1 MSRWDWLTAALQRLD
16 ESQLRRKQHA
26 SRPLPNG
33 GCERDGRRLRDFAN
47 NDYLNLAGDERLRA
61 AAESALKDNGVGA
74 RASALICGRTPWH
87 ECLEQR
93 LAAFERQPA
102 ALLFPTGMAANVGTI
117 AALVRAEDVV
127 FCDRFNHASLV
138 DGCRL
143 SGARLRVYRHDAL
156 DKLEQELTKASDAP
170 RRWIV
175 TDSVFSMDGDL
186 APLPVLCDLAERYR
200 AELIVDEAHGT
211 GVFGPTG
218 RGVCEM
224 MHVEDRVAVRIG
236 TLSKA
241 LGCLGGFVTGPQ
253 VLIDYLWN
261 TARTQMFSTALP
273 PAICAAAVAAIEIID
288 QQPQLMAELQS
299 RVASFHEQLATH
311 HLAVPTSARGPIVP
325 ILIGDAARTMN
336 IAARL
341 EERGFLVGAIRP
353 PTVPQGTAR
362 LRVTITLAH
371 DDDAINE
378 LAAAL
383 AETVQT
389 GAA

>member
-1 MSRWDWLTAALQRLD
+1 MTHWDWLTAEMQRLD
-16 ESQLRRKQHA
+16 ESQLRRKQHV
-26 SRPLPNG
+26 SRVLPNG
-33 GCERDGRRLRDFAN
+33 WCEHDGRRLRDFAS
-47 NDYLNLAGDERLRA
+47 NDYLNLAGDDRLCL
-61 AAESALKDNGVGA
+61 AAETALKECGIGA
-74 RASALICGRTPWH
+74 RASALICGRTPWQDR
-87 ECLEQR
+87 LEQR

-102 ALLFPTGMAANVGTI
+102 ALVFPTGMAANIGTI
-117 AALVRAEDVV
+117 AALVDPADIV

-143 SGARLRVYRHDAL
+143 SGAKLRVYRHDAL
-156 DKLEQELTKASDAP
+156 DKLEHELVKASDAP

-186 APLPVLCDLAERYR
+186 APLPALCELAERYG
-200 AELIVDEAHGT
+200 AEVIVDEAHGT

-273 PAICAAAVAAIEIID
+273 PAICAAAAAAIDIID
-288 QQPQLMAELQS
+288 QQPQLMLELQA
-299 RVASFHEQLATH
+299 RLARFRAQLATH
-311 HLAVPTSARGPIVP
+311 NITVPAGACGPIVP
-325 ILIGDAARTMN
+325 ILIGDAARTMS
-336 IAARL
+336 IAAQM
-341 EERGFLVGAIRP
+341 EERGFLIGAIRP

-362 LRVTITLAH
+362 LRITITLMH

-383 AETVQT
+383 AAVIKADT
-389 GAA
+389 A